1 MHPSPAAQLPYS
13 VPSTAPGCLALLVL
27 LVLCC
32 GAGASTTP
40 LLTLRSRTAV
50 DFELVGYDGLA
61 ETVLSKGSIPAG
73 GKQHI
78 ATSYQGLALLRFTS
92 GPGYPV
98 LLGDLPVTLDVADP
112 SEPPTVT
119 GSGANEF
126 LSNRLAGNDPKGTPS
141 DFALLLLRSK
151 ELLESTYSI
160 RTVPELDA
168 RKEEL
173 HAFVR
178 RHYASLRHS
187 DMVRRLIGQS
197 FMMHEYV
204 TYGDEGTPPAD
215 IRARYEQAV
224 QNEVGAWL
232 ALLRPHILE
241 PEVLNYCLSLYY
253 QRGMVTLAALIAEHF
268 RHAAHCPGAA
278 QERWRFPPDL
288 RVVEADGRGE
298 RPLATITGEKIIAFV
313 STDCPVS
320 LVATVARAR
329 QIADQGQRVQLIVA
343 PVQPLSTAHLG
354 LNRMVHNGHL
364 LFIDDEPWRN
374 EHLAETIRLP
384 LFVPLGG
391 TPPLPRRALTD

>member
-13 VPSTAPGCLALLVL
+13 IPSTAPGCLALLVL

-32 GAGASTTP
+32 GSGASTNP

-78 ATSYQGLALLRFTS
+78 ATSYQGLALLRFAS
-92 GPGYPV
+92 GPNYPV
-98 LLGDLPVTLDVADP
+98 LLGDAPVTLEVADP
-112 SEPPTVT
+112 TKPPTVT

-126 LSNRLAGNDPKGTPS
+126 LYTRLAGNDPKGTPS
-141 DFALLLLRSK
+141 EFALLLLRAK
-151 ELLESTYSI
+151 ELLESTYPI
-160 RTVPELDA
+160 RTVPELNA
-168 RKEEL
+168 KKEEL

-178 RHYASLRHS
+178 DHYASLRHS

-204 TYGDEGTPPAD
+204 TYGGKGTPPAD

-224 QNEVGAWL
+224 QDGVGAWL
-232 ALLRPHILE
+232 ALLRPHIPE

-253 QRGMVTLAALIAEHF
+253 QRSMVTLAALIAENF
-268 RHAAHCPGAA
+268 PHAAHCPGAA
-278 QERWRFPPDL
+278 GERWHFPSDL

-298 RPLATITGEKIIAFV
+298 RPLATIEGEKIIAFV

-320 LVATVARAR
+320 LVAAVARAR
-329 QIADQGQRVQLIVA
+329 QIADQGKRVQLIVA
-343 PVQPLSTAHLG
+343 PVQPLSATHLG

-364 LFIDDEPWRN
+364 LFIDDEPWRSA
-374 EHLAETIRLP
+374 HLAETIRLP
-384 LFVPLGG
+384 LFVPLG
-391 TPPLPRRALTD
+391 DE

>member
-1 MHPSPAAQLPYS
+1 MHPSPTAQLPYS
-13 VPSTAPGCLALLVL
+13 VPSTAPGCLAFLVL

-61 ETVLSKGSIPAG
+61 ESVLSRGSIPAG

-92 GPGYPV
+92 GPDYPV
-98 LLGDLPVTLDVADP
+98 LLGDAPVTLDVADP
-112 SEPPTVT
+112 TVPPTMT

-126 LSNRLAGNDPKGTPS
+126 LYTRLAGKGPKGTPS
-141 DFALLLLRSK
+141 DFALLLLRAK

-168 RKEEL
+168 SN
-173 HAFVR
+173 
-178 RHYASLRHS
+178 HYTSLRHS

-204 TYGDEGTPPAD
+204 TFGGEGTPPAD

-232 ALLRPHILE
+232 ALLRAHIPE

-253 QRGMVTLAALIAEHF
+253 QRGMVTLAALIAEQF
-268 RHAAHCPGAA
+268 PHAAFCPGAA
-278 QERWRFPPDL
+278 QERWHFPPDL

-298 RPLATITGEKIIAFV
+298 RPLATIEGEKIIAFV
-313 STDCPVS
+313 SADCPVS
-320 LVATVARAR
+320 LVATVTRAR

-343 PVQPLSTAHLG
+343 PIQQLSAAHLG
-354 LNRMVHNGHL
+354 LNRMVHNGRL

-384 LFVPLGG
+384 LFVPLGDDE
-391 TPPLPRRALTD
+391 PSLPMRALTD